1 METIN
6 KYEITKEG
14 YYGNFGGQLIS
25 EDLKKEYT
33 KIAEEFLKIKDGLSF
48 GTGFKSEASLK
59 PFCDSKIG
67 VTTFSSFGFIFLL
80 SFGSVPA

>member
-33 KIAEEFLKIKDGLSF
+33 KIAEEFLI
-48 GTGFKSEASLK
+48 
-59 PFCDSKIG
+59 I
-67 VTTFSSFGFIFLL
+67 
-80 SFGSVPA
+80 